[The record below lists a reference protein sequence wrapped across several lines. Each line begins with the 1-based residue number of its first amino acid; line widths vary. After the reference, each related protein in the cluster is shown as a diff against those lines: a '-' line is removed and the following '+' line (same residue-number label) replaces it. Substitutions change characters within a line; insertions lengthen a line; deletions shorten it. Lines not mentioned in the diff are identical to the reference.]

1 MEVILL
7 EKIDRLGGLGDKVN
21 VKSGFA
27 RNFLLPK
34 GKATS
39 ATADNLAA
47 FEARR
52 AELEKQAA
60 DAMASAEARKAKL
73 DGMEVTITVR
83 AGNEGKLFGSV
94 GTIDIAEQV
103 TAQGTELAKRE
114 IRLPHGAIRQAGE
127 YDIAIHL
134 LSDVNATLKLTVV
147 GEEVKE
153 EA

>member
-27 RNFLLPK
+27 RNFLLPQ
-34 GKATS
+34 GKATA

-60 DAMASAEARKAKL
+60 EALVNAEARKAKL
-73 DGMEVTITVR
+73 DGMEITITVR

-94 GTIDIAEQV
+94 GGVDIAEHV
-103 TAQGTELAKRE
+103 TAQGVELAKRE
-114 IRLPHGAIRQAGE
+114 IRMSHGAIRQAGE
-127 YDIAIHL
+127 YDINIHL
-134 LSDVNATLKLTVV
+134 LTDVNAVLKLTVI
-147 GEEVKE
+147 GEEE
-153 EA
+153 

>member
-1 MEVILL
+1 MMEVILL

-27 RNFLLPK
+27 RNFLLPQ

-39 ATADNLAA
+39 ATAENLAE

-60 DAMASAEARKAKL
+60 EALANAEARKAKI
-73 DGMEVTITVR
+73 DGMEITITVR

-94 GTIDIAEQV
+94 GGVDIAEHV
-103 TAQGTELAKRE
+103 TAQGVELAKRE
-114 IRLPHGAIRQAGE
+114 IRMPHGAIRQAGE
-127 YDIAIHL
+127 YDINVHL
-134 LSDVNATLKLTVV
+134 LTDVDAVIKLTVV
-147 GEEVKE
+147 GEEE
-153 EA
+153 

>member
-21 VKSGFA
+21 VKSGYA
-27 RNFLLPK
+27 RNFLLPQ

-60 DAMASAEARKAKL
+60 DALANAEARKAKL
-73 DGMEVTITVR
+73 DGMEITITVR

-94 GTIDIAEQV
+94 GGVDIAEHV
-103 TAQGTELAKRE
+103 TAAGVELAKRE
-114 IRLPHGAIRQAGE
+114 IRMPHGAIRQAGE
-127 YDIAIHL
+127 YDINLHL
-134 LSDVNATLKLTVV
+134 LTDVNAVLKLTVI
-147 GEEVKE
+147 GEEE
-153 EA
+153 

>member
-1 MEVILL
+1 MMEVILL

-27 RNFLLPK
+27 RNFLLPQ

-39 ATADNLAA
+39 ATAENLAE

-60 DAMASAEARKAKL
+60 EALANAEARKAKI
-73 DGMEVTITVR
+73 DGMEITITVR

-94 GTIDIAEQV
+94 GGVDIAEHV
-103 TAQGTELAKRE
+103 TAQGVELAKRE
-114 IRLPHGAIRQAGE
+114 IRMPHGAIRQAGE
-127 YDIAIHL
+127 YDINIHL
-134 LSDVNATLKLTVV
+134 LTDVDAVIKLTVI
-147 GEEVKE
+147 GEEE
-153 EA
+153 

>member
-21 VKSGFA
+21 VKSGYA

-34 GKATS
+34 GKAAFAS
-39 ATADNLAA
+39 ADNLAA

-60 DAMASAEARKAKL
+60 DAHAAAEARKEKL
-73 DGMEVTITVR
+73 DGMEISITVR

-94 GTIDIAEQV
+94 GPIDIAEHV
-103 TAQGTELAKRE
+103 TGLGTELAKRE
-114 IRLPHGAIRQAGE
+114 IRMPHGAIRQAGE
-127 YDIAIHL
+127 YDIDVHL
-134 LSDVNATLKLTVV
+134 LTDVDATMKLTVV
-147 GEEVKE
+147 GEEDQT

>member
-7 EKIDRLGGLGDKVN
+7 EKVDRLGTLGDKVN

-27 RNFLLPK
+27 RNFLLPQ

-39 ATADNLAA
+39 ATAENLEA

-60 DAMASAEARKAKL
+60 DALAAAEARKAKL

-94 GTIDIAEQV
+94 GPVDLAEHV
-103 TAQGTELAKRE
+103 TALGTELAKRE
-114 IRLPHGAIRQAGE
+114 IRMPHGAIRQAGE
-127 YDIAIHL
+127 YDIAVHL
-134 LSDVNATLKLTVV
+134 LTDVDATLKLTVI
-147 GEEVKE
+147 GQEEE
-153 EA
+153 